1 MSYQLYRVASPCA
14 DVSTGMLLGD
24 YDTFDDALCARD
36 DDTAQLFEGTTP
48 GQVLLACHQILGPG
62 ALGPATS
69 HPVTSEMP
77 RAAAGHDDDITDA
90 REWLRRIHTVT

>member
-1 MSYQLYRVASPCA
+1 MSYRLYRVTSPCA

-24 YDTFDDALCARD
+24 YDTFDDALYARD
-36 DDTAQLFEGTTP
+36 DDTERLFAATAP

-62 ALGPATS
+62 ALGTATA

-77 RAAAGHDDDITDA
+77 RGETPGVDDILDA